1 VEASAGLR
9 ADGVDAAVTVFE
21 QGAGNIG
28 GGVLE
33 HGEGKNA
40 GCMGLEAG
48 EELCNPVFGPCLEN
62 VLSEEKDFL
71 SPDFDAEVAAE

>member
-1 VEASAGLR
+1 
-9 ADGVDAAVTVFE
+9 
-21 QGAGNIG
+21 
-28 GGVLE
+28 
-33 HGEGKNA
+33 
-40 GCMGLEAG
+40 MGLEAG